1 MMSLLSALLIVFS
14 ASAPA
19 PSGGTDSCF
28 HYAPGVVVLT
38 GRLMQR
44 TLPGPPHY
52 DSFRRGDRPEV
63 VDFLVLDTPLCT
75 VADYK
80 GSPNT
85 DAFTGQDTVQVRK
98 HEANGARRS
107 AAHRTTRDDHRHVGR
122 VGSRRG
128 QDTRGSRSD
137 RRSRGCFGIEAVRM
151 WQLLPPRTH
160 A

>member
-1 MMSLLSALLIVFS
+1 
-14 ASAPA
+14 
-19 PSGGTDSCF
+19 
-28 HYAPGVVVLT
+28 
-38 GRLMQR
+38 MQR

-98 HEANGARRS
+98 REATVRDVRRLTGQHVTITGTLAEWALGAD
-107 AAHRTTRDDHRHVGR
+107 RTPVVLDPT
-122 VGSRRG
+122 
-128 QDTRGSRSD
+128 
-137 RRSRGCFGIEAVRM
+137 AVRVAASGSK
-151 WQLLPPRTH
+151 P
-160 A
+160 

>member
-14 ASAPA
+14 ARAPA

-98 HEANGARRS
+98 REATVRDVRRLTGQHVTITGTLAEWALGAD
-107 AAHRTTRDDHRHVGR
+107 RTPVVLDPT
-122 VGSRRG
+122 
-128 QDTRGSRSD
+128 
-137 RRSRGCFGIEAVRM
+137 AVRVAASGSK
-151 WQLLPPRTH
+151 P
-160 A
+160 

>member
-1 MMSLLSALLIVFS
+1 MMSLLSALLMVFG
-14 ASAPA
+14 ANAPA

-98 HEANGARRS
+98 REATVRDVRRLTGQHVTITGTLAEWALGAD
-107 AAHRTTRDDHRHVGR
+107 RTPVVLDPT
-122 VGSRRG
+122 
-128 QDTRGSRSD
+128 
-137 RRSRGCFGIEAVRM
+137 AVRVAASGSK
-151 WQLLPPRTH
+151 P
-160 A
+160 